1 MAELFPLLAARWSPY
16 AFDPSVELTDGEA
29 ASLLEAARWAPS
41 TGNRQPWRFLLGRRA
56 DEAYKRLF
64 VHLAAENQRWAGQ
77 ASALLLGA
85 YLLPAAPARAA
96 LAPAAPAGD
105 GPRQDAHE
113 QAQPGREQAQPGHDR
128 AQPGHDRAR
137 AGYDPVQDADD
148 PAQAVYDLG
157 QAVAHLTVQAG
168 AIGLHVHQMTGFDRT
183 GVAVDLAL
191 PDDVRPHVVVA
202 IGRLGDPL
210 SLPGDL
216 RRRETELRHRHPVT
230 DLLLGLSPS

>member
-1 MAELFPLLAARWSPY
+1 MAELSPLLAARWSPH

-41 TGNRQPWRFLLGRRA
+41 AGNRQPWRFLLGRRA

-85 YLLPAAPARAA
+85 YLLPAAPAGSARTPASP
-96 LAPAAPAGD
+96 APATHGC
-105 GPRQDAHE
+105 RQAAH
-113 QAQPGREQAQPGHDR
+113 GQAQPGHDQ
-128 AQPGHDRAR
+128 AQA
-137 AGYDPVQDADD
+137 AYD

-183 GVAVDLAL
+183 GLAVDLAL

-230 DLLLGLSPS
+230 DLLLGLSPG

>member
-1 MAELFPLLAARWSPY
+1 MAELSPLLAARWSPH

-41 TGNRQPWRFLLGRRA
+41 AGNRQPWRFLLGHRG

-85 YLLPAAPARAA
+85 YLRPAAPTVAAPTPAAPAP
-96 LAPAAPAGD
+96 APAIREPGQA
-105 GPRQDAHE
+105 AHD
-113 QAQPGREQAQPGHDR
+113 QARPGHDW
-128 AQPGHDRAR
+128 AQGTHAQAVPGHDQAR
-137 AGYDPVQDADD
+137 AVHDQV
-148 PAQAVYDLG
+148 QAVYDLG

-168 AIGLHVHQMTGFDRT
+168 AIGLHVHQMTGFDRA
-183 GVAVDLAL
+183 GLAVDLAL

-230 DLLLGLSPS
+230 DLLLGPSPG

>member
-1 MAELFPLLAARWSPY
+1 MAELSPLLAARWSPH
-16 AFDPSVELTDGEA
+16 AFDPSVGLTDGEA

-41 TGNRQPWRFLLGRRA
+41 AGNRQPWRFLLGRRA

-85 YLLPAAPARAA
+85 YLLPATPTVAARTPASP
-96 LAPAAPAGD
+96 APAAHGSGQA
-105 GPRQDAHE
+105 AHDLE
-113 QAQPGREQAQPGHDR
+113 QPGY
-128 AQPGHDRAR
+128 DRAR
-137 AGYDPVQDADD
+137 ATYDQ
-148 PAQAVYDLG
+148 AQAVYDLG

-168 AIGLHVHQMTGFDRT
+168 AIGLHVHQMTGFDRA
-183 GVAVDLAL
+183 GLAVDLAL

-230 DLLLGLSPS
+230 DLLLGLSPG